1 MTETEEYDKAFAD
14 MAAEPLDIDEQ
25 QRADEIR
32 RLTATR
38 QSRRNARLKA
48 AANHAGF
55 ETIDGLAAAIT
66 DGSAVVVAA
75 RPRRDPS

>member
-1 MTETEEYDKAFAD
+1 MTEQEYDKAFAD

-48 AANHAGF
+48 AANQAGF
-55 ETIDGLAAAIT
+55 ETIDKLAAAIT
-66 DGSAVVVAA
+66 SGEVVVK
-75 RPRRDPS
+75 RGQP